1 MMADQYIKLSAS
13 SLRPVSFWAFTFTGQ
28 RQILPGENNS
38 EYFNYLRVT
47 KVATRGDSTPS
58 SQKAGRFE
66 EKKLLAVSKSERI
79 LWKLKGCKF
88 MKC

>member
-1 MMADQYIKLSAS
+1 MMTDQYIKLSAS
-13 SLRPVSFWAFTFTGQ
+13 SLRPVSFLAFTFTGQ

-38 EYFNYLRVT
+38 EYFNYLL
-47 KVATRGDSTPS
+47 GNQS
-58 SQKAGRFE
+58 SYAGRQYTFFAKGRSFQ
-66 EKKLLAVSKSERI
+66 EKKLLAVSKSEGI